1 MFQFIIITGIIL
13 ILLIFYMV
21 YRVTTLVDIAKGK
34 GTRHKRISSGNK
46 INAGL
51 FLAFFVFGTVLFFWY
66 SIARFDEYV
75 LPVASVHGYDYENI
89 FWITTAIT
97 GFVFILTHILLFW
110 FAYRYQYKLGA
121 KALFYPDNIKLEV
134 AWTILPAIVL
144 ALLVFTGW
152 RVWTDITDPA
162 PEDAEVVEIMGY
174 QFAWIARYPGRD
186 KQLGSFDYR
195 LIDAEN
201 QVGID
206 FTDRASFDDFIPR
219 EIHLPKGK
227 PVLFKIRARDVLHS
241 VFIPHFRLKMDA
253 VPGMPTRF
261 SFTPNKT
268 TQEMRDELNNQEFN
282 YELACTELC
291 GRGHF
296 SMRFI
301 VVVDEPEDYQAWV
314 SSQQSWLSQNPDY
327 LSNVPVELR
336 ELAMISAGIT
346 ENEESQEFLKTNTSN

>member
-1 MFQFIIITGIIL
+1 MFQFIIIAGIIL
-13 ILLIFYMV
+13 ILLIFYMI

-34 GTRHKRISSGNK
+34 DPRHKRISSGNK

-121 KALFYPDNIKLEV
+121 KALFYPDNIKLEI

-186 KQLGSFDYR
+186 RQLGSFDFR

-219 EIHLPKGK
+219 EIHFPKGK
-227 PVLFKIRARDVLHS
+227 PVLLKIRARDVLHS

-268 TQEMRDELNNQEFN
+268 TQEMRDELGNQEFN

-346 ENEESQEFLKTNTSN
+346 ENEESDEFLKTNTSN